1 MKVCLFTVSF
11 GEEYNLMAKNLAA
24 SIIKNG
30 ADFSFDLVVISDSE
44 VEGWTRYVKKS
55 AEEIKKSLLFEM
67 PFSYKFFYLNDIVNK
82 SDADYFIYL
91 DVDSICINRLKKS
104 SFFKY
109 DVFVP
114 RDRCL
119 NTIRDIGWHGIL
131 CGDIVDLGK
140 KINIEPEWIF
150 NCNAGFW
157 GFSRKYFGEF
167 YKHLNNTC
175 KLFSLKLPGGTEELV
190 LSMVNAICN
199 REKCCLMPNLYDN
212 EFATLNVWAKN
223 VDDLSSNMFIKEW
236 FGDIVYNATGV
247 SIVHTP
253 QLKNALS
260 VVRTPQ
266 LKNALIV
273 DKNIKLH
280 ILTATIRPQHIRRLS
295 KDILD
300 SNIQKYFD
308 ITWAVCFDLD
318 KSQVPE
324 SLISYINN
332 LPYKTEIKFIKDS
345 RNKSGGNYAKDI
357 YIKLVPDDVW
367 IWQYDDDNTIH
378 EKYPKV
384 ISEYINSHKNS
395 NLIAYWQQDRY
406 TPKKIEDLRCGVTDT
421 AMYTFRAKIG
431 KIAEYPYIYG
441 GDGLFLENLV
451 IANGGYADI
460 IQDVL
465 CKYNT
470 NAHQN
475 SLSEIN
481 ENKNSSKNA
490 EKIKHKITRN
500 KTAQAL
506 IDKSAKNHGKVKDF
520 AIKLSNKM
528 HPTQRVILN
537 VEGSGKAHVPG
548 HLDMTW
554 RPVGKNRMSLFHTKN
569 KSKIGE
575 IIKNP
580 STGEYL
586 VVLDVF
592 GKTSSTAWI
601 GKEI

>member
-1 MKVCLFTVSF
+1 MRHKPLFLFIYHNNDNITINNYKQLQKVEKDQDIVPICELNSYIPNT
-11 GEEYNLMAKNLAA
+11 YNCSETPWTFHHYDTYSRVDSLIYKYALEKSHYIKQHTSVIILEWDVWWNPKSSEWINQTLKECDVAGPSLKNPKKDPQWEWFNR
-24 SIIKNG
+24 SENFKIKEHMLG
-30 ADFSFDLVVISDSE
+30 IV
-44 VEGWTRYVKKS
+44 
-55 AEEIKKSLLFEM
+55 
-67 PFSYKFFYLNDIVNK
+67 PFSVVVCNPEILVKASKFVRDN
-82 SDADYFIYL
+82 
-91 DVDSICINRLKKS
+91 
-104 SFFKY
+104 SFMHHVKNCEFR
-109 DVFVP
+109 FASA
-114 RDRCL
+114 
-119 NTIRDIGWHGIL
+119 
-131 CGDIVDLGK
+131 
-140 KINIEPEWIF
+140 F
-150 NCNAGFW
+150 NAVGARV
-157 GFSRKYFGEF
+157 G
-167 YKHLNNTC
+167 L
-175 KLFSLKLPGGTEELV
+175 LP
-190 LSMVNAICN
+190 
-199 REKCCLMPNLYDN
+199 DN
-212 EFATLNVWAKN
+212 YA
-223 VDDLSSNMFIKEW
+223 
-236 FGDIVYNATGV
+236 
-247 SIVHTP
+247 
-253 QLKNALS
+253 
-260 VVRTPQ
+260 
-266 LKNALIV
+266 
-273 DKNIKLH
+273 KNIKWHEWELNCPREDNIIHPVKNDLH
-280 ILTATIRPQHIRRLS
+280 LLKIGVNKNNVSKKTIPIGKDIKNTYKPVLHVLTVTIRPQHIRRLGQ
-295 KDILD
+295 DILN
-300 SNIQKYFD
+300 SNMQEYFD
-308 ITWAVCFDLD
+308 LTWAVCFDLD
-318 KSQVPE
+318 KSQVTE
-324 SLISYINN
+324 SIISYINN

-345 RNKSGGNYAKDI
+345 RNNPGGHYAKDV
-357 YIKLVPDDVW
+357 YIKSLPDDTW

-378 EKYPKV
+378 EKYPKA

-406 TPKKIEDLRCGVTDT
+406 TPKKIEDLKCGVTDT

-431 KIAEYPYIYG
+431 KIADFPSVYG

-451 IANGGYADI
+451 RANGNYSDI
-460 IQDVL
+460 IKDVL

-490 EKIKHKITRN
+490 EKIEHKITKN

-506 IDKSAKNHGKVKDF
+506 IDKSAKNYGKVKDF

-537 VEGSGKAHVPG
+537 VEGSGKAHVSG

-580 STGEYL
+580 TTGEYL